1 MKWRHDMK
9 GLSVKTAVWCS
20 GVLHQ
25 LHPYLHGD
33 HLHHVSSAI
42 ALRDN
47 FAPSAAKIT
56 WH

>member
-25 LHPYLHGD
+25 LPPGKLSHKYGKSQFLMGKSTIND
-33 HLHHVSSAI
+33 H
-42 ALRDN
+42 
-47 FAPSAAKIT
+47 FQ
-56 WH
+56 